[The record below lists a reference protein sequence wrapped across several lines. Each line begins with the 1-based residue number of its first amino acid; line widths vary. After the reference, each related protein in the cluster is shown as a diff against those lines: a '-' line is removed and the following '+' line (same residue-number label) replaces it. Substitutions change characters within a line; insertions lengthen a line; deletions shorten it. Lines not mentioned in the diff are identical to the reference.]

1 MRAIVRAER
10 AGAALLSATVLAVVV
25 NLVELGCT
33 AGLPA
38 LYTRIL
44 TLRELP
50 AWQYLGYLGLYNA
63 AYVFDDALV
72 VATAVI
78 TLSRRRIQER
88 GARVLQ
94 LVSGGVMLVLGVLL
108 WAAPGWLRG

>member
-1 MRAIVRAER
+1 
-10 AGAALLSATVLAVVV
+10 VVV

-44 TLRELP
+44 TLRERP
-50 AWQYLGYLGLYNA
+50 AWQYVGYLGLYNV
-63 AYVFDDALV
+63 AYVFDDAIV
-72 VATAVI
+72 VATAVF

-88 GARVLQ
+88 GARLLQ
-94 LVSGGVMLVLGVLL
+94 IVSGGVMLVLGVLL
-108 WAAPGWLRG
+108 WLAPGWLRG

>member
-1 MRAIVRAER
+1 
-10 AGAALLSATVLAVVV
+10 VVV

-50 AWQYLGYLGLYNA
+50 TWQYVASLGLYNA
-63 AYVFDDALV
+63 AYVFDGALV
-72 VATAVI
+72 VATAVW
-78 TLSRRRIQER
+78 TLSRRRLQER

-94 LVSGGVMLVLGVLL
+94 LVSGSVMLGLGASLL
-108 WAAPGWLRG
+108 IAPGWLRG